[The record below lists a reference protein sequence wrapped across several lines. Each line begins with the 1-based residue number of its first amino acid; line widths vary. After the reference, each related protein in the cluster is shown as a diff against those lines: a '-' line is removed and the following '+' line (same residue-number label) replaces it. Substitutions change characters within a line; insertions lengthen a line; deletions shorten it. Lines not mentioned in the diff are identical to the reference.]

1 MIPAIRIDPSGNY
14 AAASAVTET
23 LLVPEIKL
31 DTISGDPIHGVDTVA
46 APWKAIYLRE
56 GINKAQP
63 LTVTGVSSGA
73 YSLAVDY
80 PSENP
85 LHLQYSVAYEYGIIF
100 FCNTVDTLDATFTV
114 DYTPIGAVVDTHPQL
129 DTLRVGTPTCE
140 ALGAYSEANGSGTK
154 AYGTYS
160 CARGSGSRAAGR
172 GSTAEG
178 AASTG
183 FDPQA
188 CTVSAGGTV
197 TITGIDATTEF
208 LLGHSVLIFGID
220 GTALSATATIGT
232 APAFAA
238 NTTFDLV
245 APLAYGAVASGYVV
259 DVTYGQY
266 GHAEG
271 KSGTRAIGEGSHAGG
286 DDSRAVGTNS
296 FAHGDDNQSLG
307 SQSCSIG
314 DNNEAIGTN
323 SATVGFNN
331 RAYSSESICLGHG
344 CSSAGGNS
352 IAEGQETSTGYT
364 EQSCSLAL
372 VAGTTYTITIAGDVT
387 AEFTSGDTVIFL
399 HRSGIY
405 IDEGG
410 GGAIITVP
418 AFGGANTTF
427 NVTLAATLKNLTGV
441 IVSISKGTYAHAEG
455 YQTKAI
461 GQAAHSEGNGS
472 SAFGAASHAENAGE
486 AYGSNSH
493 AEATGTAYGSGSHA
507 EGGGTSLSEKS
518 HTEGSDA
525 VAGGFASH
533 VEGDGCKTCFDADTC
548 TVVAGTA
555 VTIVGDA
562 RNRFEAGDTVF
573 LRNIAL
579 GTAYMAPK
587 QDIINGAVSYDG
599 ANTTFNLTTGIG
611 TNTACDIVDIDF
623 GSFAHAEGSDTSA
636 LGSSAH
642 AQGKGTIASGE
653 GAHSEGGAGR
663 IYGPSQAVGE
673 NSHAEGSGNMSL
685 SEHTHSQNRDNFAI
699 GLFSHAS
706 GELTQASGQWS
717 HTEGKYTVCGFAS
730 RACSVVIADP
740 LNPHICSITI
750 AGVDCSSEFL
760 DTHIVVFYFVDGAG
774 AVTEVKTG
782 LVSALAGGAS
792 TTFTLT
798 LIGAVGTI
806 WNATGFVVDTQQ
818 GEYAHAEGN
827 ATNAVGKY
835 SHAEG
840 NGVFASGVAAHA
852 EGDGSTASG
861 YAAHAEGYGAY
872 ALGVQSH
879 AEGSGT
885 TASGAAAHAEGLD
898 TLASGGPSHAEGE
911 TTEAS
916 GYCAHAEGYGT
927 TASHDYAHAEGYQ
940 SSTKYPSSHAFSSG
954 IFAAVGDSQGERIHI
969 SKTTADAVATPMLCG
984 GAAITLPQS
993 SLFRFTAEI
1002 AAIKSADGSCAAYR
1016 VVGLV
1021 RRVGA
1026 AAADLPYA
1034 AVVTTEHEDAAPTAM
1049 AGCDVTVTVNANDLQ
1064 INATGLA
1071 GTTILWSGT
1080 VHFTEVVYAL
1090 PV

>member
-1 MIPAIRIDPSGNY
+1 MISAIRIDPSGNY
-14 AAASAVTET
+14 AAASAITEN
-23 LLVPEIKL
+23 LLVPEVKT

-63 LTVTGVSSGA
+63 LTVTGDTSGA
-73 YSLAVDY
+73 YSLAVGY

-85 LHLQYSVAYEYGIIF
+85 LDLQYSVAYEYGIIF
-100 FCNTVDTLDATFTV
+100 FCNTVDLVDNTFTIS
-114 DYTPIGAVVDTHPQL
+114 YTPIGTVVDTHPTL

-140 ALGAYSEANGSGTK
+140 ALGAYSEANGSGAK
-154 AYGTYS
+154 AYGAYS
-160 CARGSGSRAAGR
+160 CARGVGSRAAGR

-183 FDPQA
+183 FDPRA

-197 TITGIDATTEF
+197 TIAGFDATTEF

-232 APAFAA
+232 TPAFAA

-245 APLAYGAVASGYVV
+245 APLVYGAVASGYVV
-259 DVTYGQY
+259 DITYGQY

-271 KSGTRAIGEGSHAGG
+271 RSGTRAIGEGSHAGG

-296 FAHGDDNQSLG
+296 FTHGDENQSLG
-307 SQSCSIG
+307 AQSTSFG
-314 DNNEAIGTN
+314 DRNEAAGTN
-323 SATVGFNN
+323 SVAMGFLNKSYGTE
-331 RAYSSESICLGHG
+331 AFCFGHS

-352 IAEGQETSTGYT
+352 VAEGQETSTGYAARG
-364 EQSCSLAL
+364 CAL
-372 VAGTTYTITIAGDVT
+372 TFVAGTTYTITIAGDVT

-405 IDEGG
+405 VDEGG

-441 IVSISKGTYAHAEG
+441 IVSVSKGTYAHAEG

-486 AYGSNSH
+486 AYGANSH

-507 EGGGTSLSEKS
+507 EGGGTSLNEKS

-533 VEGDGCKTCFDADTC
+533 VEGDGCKTCFDADAC

-573 LRNIAL
+573 VRNMTG

-587 QDIINGAVSYDG
+587 QDVINGAVSFG
-599 ANTTFNLTTGIG
+599 RVNTTFNLTTGIG

-636 LGSSAH
+636 LGTSAH
-642 AQGKGTIASGE
+642 AEGKGTIASGE

-685 SEHTHSQNRDNFAI
+685 SEHTHSQNQDNFAI
-699 GLFSHAS
+699 GQFSHAS

-717 HTEGKYTVCGFAS
+717 HTEGKCTVCGFAS

-782 LVSALAGGAS
+782 LVSALAGGAN

-818 GEYAHAEGN
+818 GEYAHAEGLST
-827 ATNAVGKY
+827 AAVKEA

-840 NGVFASGVAAHA
+840 KESK
-852 EGDGSTASG
+852 TR
-861 YAAHAEGYGAY
+861 Y
-872 ALGVQSH
+872 
-879 AEGSGT
+879 
-885 TASGAAAHAEGLD
+885 AAAHAS
-898 TLASGGPSHAEGE
+898 ASGSI
-911 TTEAS
+911 AS
-916 GYCAHAEGYGT
+916 AGDAQYERV
-927 TASHDYAHAEGYQ
+927 TA
-940 SSTKYPSSHAFSSG
+940 F
-954 IFAAVGDSQGERIHI
+954 IV
-969 SKTTADAVATPMLCG
+969 TA
-984 GAAITLPQS
+984 
-993 SLFRFTAEI
+993 
-1002 AAIKSADGSCAAYR
+1002 
-1016 VVGLV
+1016 
-1021 RRVGA
+1021 
-1026 AAADLPYA
+1026 
-1034 AVVTTEHEDAAPTAM
+1034 DAAPTPLLIGGTDAITVPEGGVFNFTGKVVGINS
-1049 AGCDVTVTVNANDLQ
+1049 ATEDVVAYRIDGLVQRKVGVGATLPWPGLVITEYEAAALAACDITIAVNGNDLQ
-1064 INATGLA
+1064 IQATGIA
-1071 GTTILWSGT
+1071 ATTIRWVATIHL
-1080 VHFTEVVYAL
+1080 TEAFEVGYA
-1090 PV
+1090 